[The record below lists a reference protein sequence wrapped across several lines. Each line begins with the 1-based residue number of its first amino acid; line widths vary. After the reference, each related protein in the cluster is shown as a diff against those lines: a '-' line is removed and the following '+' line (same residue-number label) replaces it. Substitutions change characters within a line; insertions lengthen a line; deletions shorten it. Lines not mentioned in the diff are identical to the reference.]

1 MNHYFGTEFFVIYIV
16 LIWTLSSE
24 VNGKNN
30 SVERNGNLK
39 TNQGGEFFRRNFT
52 FGISELRKVFSPIDL
67 KTFVIHFYFCKK
79 NIILQMSHS
88 WSTSTYI
95 LPIRKRGAS
104 THLKQNIC
112 IHRTHKHNIQLYCNY
127 SKLQPNIWCFMTSS
141 PGNTVYLFLEDIP
154 RIPD

>member
-67 KTFVIHFYFCKK
+67 KTLVIHFYFCKK
-79 NIILQMSHS
+79 KLFSRCR
-88 WSTSTYI
+88 TVG
-95 LPIRKRGAS
+95 LPAPTFYLLGKEG
-104 THLKQNIC
+104 
-112 IHRTHKHNIQLYCNY
+112 
-127 SKLQPNIWCFMTSS
+127 LQPI
-141 PGNTVYLFLEDIP
+141 
-154 RIPD
+154 